1 MLAAAVRWPWDRDGC
16 DARVGNGEQQIEN
29 GLGGGGKLRELLFVW
44 QGGWAAVKHRRESRE
59 EERVKCYG
67 AKW

>member
-16 DARVGNGEQQIEN
+16 DARVGNSEQQIEN

-44 QGGWAAVKHRRESRE
+44 QGWLGGCKTQKGKQRRGE
-59 EERVKCYG
+59 C
-67 AKW
+67 